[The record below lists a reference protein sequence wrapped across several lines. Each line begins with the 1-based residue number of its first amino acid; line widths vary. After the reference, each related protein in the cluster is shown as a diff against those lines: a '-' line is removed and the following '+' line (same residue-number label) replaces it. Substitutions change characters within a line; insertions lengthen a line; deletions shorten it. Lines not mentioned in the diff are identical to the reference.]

1 MQIEDARDQVAQAV
15 DNLLDMRDRLGLPNL
30 TIESMPAFL
39 ARANKA
45 KLKTKD
51 KLLILD
57 QATLILEEFYAHL
70 PFKRA
75 RYAVDP
81 VQRLR
86 LIRATLDELDDM
98 DFHAELVRTFA
109 RLRDP
114 HTFYALP
121 HPFAGASAFLPF
133 RLQHYYDK
141 SGRMRFLITDVMTGF
156 SHDTFVPGAHVT
168 HYNGMPVEEAVWR
181 ETGLDS
187 AGNEDSQFIRGLNS
201 LFGRALDNTAP
212 RAEHWAVLQY
222 RAADPKDKRE
232 YGILLPWNV
241 MTGLRLPSS
250 SGGTR
255 SSIFTSQLQTNESR
269 KALWGWDQLRR
280 EQSDPK
286 RKFAKSNDTSLP
298 SNLSFTATGFDELD
312 EAAGVKP
319 SSLRDGKRKD
329 SQYGYLRIHSFL
341 INDTDAFLDEVKRI
355 LSFFNTAA
363 GDGLILD
370 VRSNPGGNIQ
380 AAEGLLQ
387 MLTPRT
393 IQTAKFHF
401 INSRATRNIAL
412 QLDRRGNIRAEQQF
426 GEWKEGL
433 ISALAEGSPLTPGR
447 PLTPVEE
454 ANSIGQVYQGPVIL
468 LIDALSYS
476 ATDIFAAGFDDNEV
490 GPILG
495 VDRNTGG
502 GGANRWLHNELVENT
517 GNLANLPLTCLP
529 NGANMG
535 VAIRRSTRVGRN
547 FGAAL
552 EDVGVQCH
560 PDFWHKR
567 TRNDLEKGDSDL
579 LANACSILAE
589 RPSFWL
595 RIDEAKIK
603 GKFVRAVFQCI
614 GIDRVECYING
625 LPQFTISIQRDKQK
639 EAENRIMPIPVEAD
653 ISTEALLNPPSRLTL
668 KGYTF
673 IETDDEDTIR
683 LVAANDFLFE

>member
-1 MQIEDARDQVAQAV
+1 MQIEDARDQVAKAV
-15 DNLLDMRDRLGLPNL
+15 DNLIELKDRLGLPNL

-39 ARANKA
+39 DRAAQA

-57 QATLILEEFYAHL
+57 QATIILDEFYAHL

-86 LIRATLDELDDM
+86 LIRATLDELDEM
-98 DFHAELVRTFA
+98 DFHSELVRTFA

-121 HPFAGASAFLPF
+121 KPFAGASAFLPF
-133 RLQHYYDK
+133 RLQHYYGED
-141 SGRMRFLITDVMTGF
+141 GRMQFLVTDVMTGF
-156 SHDTFVPGAHVT
+156 THEHFTQGAHVT

-187 AGNEDSQFIRGLNS
+187 AGNEDSQFIRGLSS

-222 RAADPKDKRE
+222 RSADPEDKQE

-250 SGGTR
+250 SGGMR

-269 KALWGWDQLRR
+269 KALWGWDQLQR
-280 EQSDPK
+280 EQKPTTPSIYK
-286 RKFAKSNDTSLP
+286 TNDTTLP
-298 SNLSFTATGFDELD
+298 AIFSFTASCLE
-312 EAAGVKP
+312 ERYAAGQVKP
-319 SSLRDGKRKD
+319 SSLRDGQRKGVH
-329 SQYGYLRIHSFL
+329 YGYLRIHSFL
-341 INDTDAFLDEVKRI
+341 IEDTTAFLNEAKRI
-355 LSFFNTAA
+355 LTFFNESAR
-363 GDGLILD
+363 DGLIID

-380 AAEGLLQ
+380 AAETLLQ
-387 MLTPRT
+387 MLTPRE

-401 INSRATRNIAL
+401 INSKATRNIAL
-412 QLDRRGNIRAEQQF
+412 KLSRGNHTRATQQF
-426 GEWKEGL
+426 GEWKDGL
-433 ISALAEGSPLTPGR
+433 IASLAEGSPLTPGR
-447 PLTPVEE
+447 PLTPREE
-454 ANSIGQVYQGPVIL
+454 ANSTGQVYQGPVIL

-476 ATDIFAAGFDDNEV
+476 ATDIFAAGFDDNEI

-495 VDRNTGG
+495 VDRNSGG

-517 GNLANLPLTCLP
+517 GKLANLPLTCLP
-529 NGANMG
+529 NGANIG

-552 EDVGVQCH
+552 EDVGVQCD
-560 PDFWHKR
+560 PGFWHKR
-567 TRNDLEKGDSDL
+567 TRQDLEHGDIDL
-579 LANACSILAE
+579 LAKACGILSK
-589 RPSFWL
+589 RPTFFL
-595 RIDEAKIK
+595 RISNAEIK
-603 GKFVRAVFQCI
+603 KKSVTATLDCR
-614 GIDRVECYING
+614 GIDRIECY
-625 LPQFTISIQRDKQK
+625 LDFHPQFTLTVSRDPANPLEFIS
-639 EAENRIMPIPVEAD
+639 AD
-653 ISTEALLNPPSRLTL
+653 VQIGTDGLITTPSRLTV
-668 KGYTF
+668 KGYAF
-673 IETDDEDTIR
+673 IDNDDETAIR